1 MSARTAELARQRE
14 RLLDKSHRLRLELG
28 AEASAL
34 AVRFGVADRI
44 AALARSGVVRTA
56 AIAAAALLLFGRP
69 KAMFRIATRLLM
81 LWPLLRPLLPKLD
94 RLWRSE

>member
-34 AVRFGVADRI
+34 AVRFGVAGLY
-44 AALARSGVVRTA
+44 AAN
-56 AIAAAALLLFGRP
+56 RP
-69 KAMFRIATRLLM
+69 
-81 LWPLLRPLLPKLD
+81 
-94 RLWRSE
+94 